1 MGLSRSRQ
9 EGLGMPNWKALIDEI
24 TAAGSSYDIVRRK
37 YLAQLY
43 EITGRNA
50 IVYYLAWLQN
60 ANSCCKE

>member
-1 MGLSRSRQ
+1 
-9 EGLGMPNWKALIDEI
+9 MPNWKALIDEI